1 MNPSP
6 TLHWTSDAVEA
17 IRALQRE
24 EVRPDAPFRV
34 DVMLGGC
41 KGWKLGF
48 RLDAA
53 EPDDLVFAAG
63 DVRILVQ
70 RDAMP
75 LVEGAILDY
84 ENSHRAKGF
93 RLEVPAATN
102 ACGCGTSFGAL
113 YPGETVPVQAPA
125 GPPVTLPP
133 AIAARRLRLPVARG

>member
-48 RLDAA
+48 RLDAE
-53 EPDDLVFAAG
+53 EPDDVVFAAA

-84 ENSHRAKGF
+84 ENSHRATGF

-125 GPPVTLPP
+125 GPPVTVAP
-133 AIAARRLRLPVARG
+133 AAAPRLRLPVVRN